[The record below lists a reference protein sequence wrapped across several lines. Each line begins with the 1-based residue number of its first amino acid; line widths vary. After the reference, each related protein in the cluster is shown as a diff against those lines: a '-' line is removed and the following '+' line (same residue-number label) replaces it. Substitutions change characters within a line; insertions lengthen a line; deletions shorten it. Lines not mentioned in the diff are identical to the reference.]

1 MMNIRRKIVLVLQKK
16 NVSENEKKNNQ
27 FIKQQKWISVF
38 FYLYVKKWNKMRTWM
53 CVSINLVKTDA
64 AEK

>member
-38 FYLYVKKWNKMRTWM
+38 FICTLKNEIKCEHG
-53 CVSINLVKTDA
+53 CVSV
-64 AEK
+64 

>member
-38 FYLYVKKWNKMRTWM
+38 FYLYTLKNEIKCEHG
-53 CVSINLVKTDA
+53 CVSV
-64 AEK
+64 